1 LNLEWYF
8 VDDSNLNRPEIR
20 RSNIFLED
28 VRKDFGEG
36 EAKVQVLRGV
46 DLEIFTGE
54 VLLLVGPSGCGK
66 TTLLSVLAGVLNA
79 TSGVIEVFGSRID
92 EMAQNEKAMFRR
104 DNIGFIFQQFNL
116 VPTLTAA
123 ENAAVPLLI
132 RRQPYAASVQ
142 RAQEFLAVLGLGDRT
157 KHLPTQLSGG
167 QQQRIAIARSL
178 ITNPRLLICDEPT
191 SSLDGEAGHQV
202 MELLRSVGRDENRAV
217 VIVTH
222 DDRIYSYGDRMAQMV
237 DGRIVGVRDIREHL
251 VSA

>member
-1 LNLEWYF
+1 MADLNP
-8 VDDSNLNRPEIR
+8 NRRESR
-20 RSNIFLED
+20 RSDIFLEN

-79 TSGVIEVFGSRID
+79 SSRVVEVFGSRID

-132 RRQPYAASVQ
+132 RRQPYAAAVQ
-142 RAQEFLAVLGLGDRT
+142 RAQDFLAILGLGDRT

-191 SSLDGEAGHQV
+191 SSLDGEAGQQV
-202 MELLRSVGRDENRAV
+202 MELLRSVGRDDDRAV

-222 DDRIYSYGDRMAQMV
+222 DDRIFSYGDRMARMV
-237 DGRIVGVRDIREHL
+237 DGRIVGVQGIREDL